1 MKKVFFPAII
11 STLILFIWQFISWA
25 AVNFHEKAQSYTDK
39 QDELL
44 NAIKA
49 TGLKEGAYFLPL
61 PKPGSSTA
69 EQEAHNNA
77 MIGKPWVMIQY
88 HDAFKANMAMNFT
101 RGLSIHFISSLILI
115 WMIGLMAN
123 QTFMNILK
131 VSLAI
136 GFVGFLF
143 YPYTNDIWYET
154 FDTVASLMDAVVA
167 WGLVGI
173 FLGWYLKKPNP

>member
-25 AVNFHEKAQSYTDK
+25 AINFHEKAQSYTDK

-44 NAIKA
+44 SAIQA

-69 EQEAHNNA
+69 EQQAHNTA
-77 MIGKPWVMIQY
+77 MEGKPWVMLQY
-88 HDAFKANMAMNFT
+88 HDAFKVNMAMNFT

-115 WMIGLMAN
+115 WMIGLLAN
-123 QTFMNILK
+123 QTFLNILK

-143 YPYTNDIWYET
+143 YPYTNDIWYES
-154 FDTVASLMDAVVA
+154 FDTIANLLDAIVA

>member
-88 HDAFKANMAMNFT
+88 HEFHPRLKHTFHFFPYSDLDDRPNGQSNFYEYSKSFI
-101 RGLSIHFISSLILI
+101 GHWVCGFFILSLY
-115 WMIGLMAN
+115 
-123 QTFMNILK
+123 Q
-131 VSLAI
+131 
-136 GFVGFLF
+136 
-143 YPYTNDIWYET
+143 
-154 FDTVASLMDAVVA
+154 
-167 WGLVGI
+167 
-173 FLGWYLKKPNP
+173 